1 MGPIGGTIAMRIKY
15 LTAITI
21 VAFAGI
27 GLAVH
32 SVEKQATPAAAQWA
46 LAEAVNPFLLRS
58 GS

>member
-1 MGPIGGTIAMRIKY
+1 MRIKY
-15 LTAITI
+15 LTAIAI
-21 VAFAGI
+21 VAFAGT